1 MLPSLPFPGATIQ
14 WTQRRLKQF
23 LVQSHLK
30 LVCQG
35 LKLDTMILG
44 WLLRCLIPHRGWTL
58 LSRSGK
64 WSRALLTTWSLKP
77 WRVFHMNLPPCPA
90 CPLPSPS
97 PQPPTLCLFVS
108 NCQATCQATS
118 LPLLSATFPNNNI
131 QASLWIANCAASE
144 DALEVNIFSPF
155 LSFCWSA
162 EAKVSRLRGEYWSQ
176 RNFFYSSL

>member
-23 LVQSHLK
+23 LLQSHLK
-30 LVCQG
+30 LVFQS

-44 WLLRCLIPHRGWTL
+44 CLIPHRGWTL

-64 WSRALLTTWSLKP
+64 WSRALLTTWSLGP

-90 CPLPSPS
+90 CTLPSPS
-97 PQPPTLCLFVS
+97 PQPSTLCLFVS

-118 LPLLSATFPNNNI
+118 LPPSLSH
-131 QASLWIANCAASE
+131 
-144 DALEVNIFSPF
+144 FS
-155 LSFCWSA
+155 
-162 EAKVSRLRGEYWSQ
+162 Q
-176 RNFFYSSL
+176 QQYSSLTLNCKLCSLRRCTGSQHIFSFPQFLLVCRGQGQPS